1 MVAGEPAG
9 CRDPQ
14 GYPPHAKENSPGN
27 NTIRRTPLAFSAAL
41 LMMPLALLHAAG
53 VPQPVR
59 PKLQFINGS
68 SQTIDIVWLK
78 SDTERVPNGSVA
90 PGKDAIISTTF
101 GHRFEVVGRD
111 GKAAAKVI
119 SKANTAI

>member
-1 MVAGEPAG
+1 
-9 CRDPQ
+9 
-14 GYPPHAKENSPGN
+14 
-27 NTIRRTPLAFSAAL
+27 
-41 LMMPLALLHAAG
+41 MMPPALLHAAG
-53 VPQPVR
+53 VPQPAR

-68 SQTIDIVWLK
+68 GQTIDIVWLK

-111 GKAAAKVI
+111 GKAAAKHRCTSMSPPPSPRLRI
-119 SKANTAI
+119 RFGRGERLPLGAPAMR